1 MKNLLIAT
9 AVAAA
14 LSYLPAGAN
23 AAASPNELAQI
34 REQLEGLMQRVDKL
48 EQENTALKSENQ
60 TLKAQGEDLKAQDDY
75 LKGEARNLRKEVA
88 TQAVQVNNT
97 KGSEW
102 ASRVAVTADMR
113 YRYEFIGDEAESA
126 PGVQATADRYRD
138 RVRARV
144 NIVGRPT
151 DNITLGVG
159 LATTEN
165 NDPRSSNQSLTGVF
179 SRKAL
184 DLDMAYF
191 DWKFAS
197 WGNLVGGKMRQPFVK
212 AGQSL
217 LIDNDI
223 NPEGLAFVYNRGIFF
238 ASAYNFWLTEVSG
251 AENTK
256 TSDIMMQGAQFGA
269 RLPIG
274 ASTLTL
280 AAHYYDLSGAEGRT
294 PYYVAPG
301 ATLGAGNAN
310 GNTVCTVPALPALPI
325 AACTGAVNFGLQN
338 DYNVAELMAQ
348 FNTTAGSLPLQFW
361 ATAAQNQD
369 ADDLDTAWAAGFLVG
384 TAQNYRTWEFG
395 VNYHSVEKDSIYGQ
409 LFDSDFGGGVTDTQG
424 FVIRGGYAPIRNWVL
439 NATYFLNQRN
449 VDVAGPLGKKEIDY
463 DRLQLDFNVRF

>member
-1 MKNLLIAT
+1 MNKFAVAT
-9 AVAAA
+9 AVAAV
-14 LSYLPAGAN
+14 LSASIGSVN
-23 AAASPNELAQI
+23 AASNDELADI
-34 REQLEGLMQRVDKL
+34 RSQLQGLLQRVDKL
-48 EQENTALKSENQ
+48 EQENSALKSENQ
-60 TLKAQGEDLKAQDDY
+60 SLKAQGEELKAQDDY
-75 LKGEARNLRKEVA
+75 LKGEARNMRKEVA
-88 TQAVQVNNT
+88 TQTVQVNNT
-97 KGSEW
+97 KGTEW
-102 ASRVAVTADMR
+102 ASRVTVTGDMR
-113 YRYEFIGDEAESA
+113 YRYEFIGDETESSA
-126 PGVQATADRYRD
+126 GVQAAADRYRE
-138 RVRARV
+138 RVRGRLNV
-144 NIVGRPT
+144 VGRPT
-151 DNITLGVG
+151 DNITLGLS

-165 NDPRSSNQSLTGVF
+165 NDPRSSNQTMTGVF
-179 SRKAL
+179 SRKSL

-212 AGQSL
+212 AGQSVL
-217 LIDNDI
+217 WDGDI
-223 NPEGLAFVYNRGIFF
+223 NPEGLAFVYQSGIFF
-238 ASAYNFWLTEVSG
+238 GSAYNFWLTEVSG
-251 AENTK
+251 AESTK

-274 ASTLTL
+274 ASTLIL

-310 GNTVCTVPALPALPI
+310 GNTVCTAPSTNPKCV
-325 AACTGAVNFGLQN
+325 GSVNFGLQY

-348 FNTTAGSLPLQFW
+348 FNTTAGTLPLQIW

-369 ADDLDTAWAAGFLVG
+369 ADDLDTAWAAGFLLG

-449 VDVAGPLGKKEIDY
+449 VDVAGPLAKKEIDY